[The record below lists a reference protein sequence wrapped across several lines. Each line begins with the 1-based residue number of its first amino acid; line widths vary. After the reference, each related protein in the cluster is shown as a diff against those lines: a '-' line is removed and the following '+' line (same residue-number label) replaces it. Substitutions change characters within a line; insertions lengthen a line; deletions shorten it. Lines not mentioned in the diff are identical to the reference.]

1 MLAFAVEKAGFQA
14 ALAAAFH
21 IRGERVADDHDFR
34 WCGGIFASMDERFVQ
49 LLDTSGK
56 KGFGGFGN
64 ADPLGNE
71 KVAEKRIHPCF
82 FQAVA
87 LLFVG
92 TVAGGAEEVT
102 LMEVCQ
108 HFHGAVYGN
117 GAVKE
122 SFYELIFK
130 ADAVE
135 VDVQRF

>member
-1 MLAFAVEKAGFQA
+1 
-14 ALAAAFH
+14 
-21 IRGERVADDHDFR
+21 
-34 WCGGIFASMDERFVQ
+34 MDERFVQ
-49 LLDTSGK
+49 LLDTAGK
-56 KGFGGFGN
+56 EGFGGFGN

-71 KVAEKRIHPCF
+71 KVAEKRIHAGF

-92 TVAGGAEEVT
+92 TVAGGAEEISF
-102 LMEVCQ
+102 LEVRQ

-122 SFYELIFK
+122 SFSEIIFK